1 MIIIWSQEQATAYAQ
16 FVRPKDQALR
26 FIIYFCTYYYTNVS
40 SSEIHLYMYNV
51 SIAGMSFFNKQS
63 LLSSRELGQT
73 CDPQID
79 ELSIAIH

>member
-1 MIIIWSQEQATAYAQ
+1 
-16 FVRPKDQALR
+16 
-26 FIIYFCTYYYTNVS
+26 
-40 SSEIHLYMYNV
+40 MYNV
-51 SIAGMSFFNKQS
+51 SIAEKSFFNKQS